1 MDYMSAL
8 TRLSNQP
15 LSHQLLVS
23 IFKDYER
30 PNDKIY
36 QLAKEGV
43 IQSIK
48 KGLYVV
54 GPALNID
61 RLPAGRQGRPE
72 PFLLANHI
80 LGPSYVSVETALSY
94 HGLIPE
100 RVYEIASM
108 TTQAPRKFNTPLG
121 TFTYMRLPLPY
132 YAFGIRSEKLA
143 DDQYAMVASP
153 EKALCDKIITT
164 SGLLLRSRKA
174 AKEFLLENLRMDEDA
189 LRQLNAKEM
198 MTWLKGSLKE
208 ESLSMVIDVIQEL

>member
-1 MDYMSAL
+1 MDYRPVL
-8 TRLSNQP
+8 TRFSNQP

-23 IFKDYER
+23 IFKEYER

-48 KGLYVV
+48 KGLYVA
-54 GPALNID
+54 GPALNVD
-61 RLPAGRQGRPE
+61 RKPE

-80 LGPSYVSVETALSY
+80 LGPSYVSVETALSF

-121 TFTYMRLPLPY
+121 TFTYTRLPLPY
-132 YAFGIRSEKLA
+132 YAFGIRSEELA

-164 SGLLLRSRKA
+164 SGLLLRSKKSAR
-174 AKEFLLENLRMDEDA
+174 EFLIENMRMDEEV
-189 LRQLNAKEM
+189 LRQLNVKEM
-198 MTWLKGSLKE
+198 TSWIKGSLKE
-208 ESLSMVIDVIQEL
+208 ESLSMVVNVIQEL

>member
-1 MDYMSAL
+1 MDYTYEL

-23 IFKDYER
+23 ILKDYER

-36 QLAKEGV
+36 QLAKQGI
-43 IQSIK
+43 IQPIK

-54 GPALNID
+54 GPALNLD
-61 RLPAGRQGRPE
+61 RKPE

-121 TFTYMRLPLPY
+121 TFTYTRLPLPY

-153 EKALCDKIITT
+153 EKALCDKIIST
-164 SGLLLRSRKA
+164 SGVLLRSRKA
-174 AKEFLLENLRMDEDA
+174 AKEFLLENMRMDEDA
-189 LRQLNAKEM
+189 LRQLNVKEM
-198 MTWLKGSLKE
+198 MTWIKGSLKE
-208 ESLSMVIDVIQEL
+208 ESLSMVVNMIQEL

>member
-1 MDYMSAL
+1 MDYRLAL
-8 TRLSNQP
+8 MRLSNQP

-36 QLAKEGV
+36 QLAKLGV

-61 RLPAGRQGRPE
+61 QKPE

-80 LGPSYVSVETALSY
+80 LGPSYVSVETVLSFN
-94 HGLIPE
+94 GLIPE

-108 TTQAPRKFNTPLG
+108 TTQASRKFSTPLG
-121 TFTYMRLPLPY
+121 TFTYTRLPLPY
-132 YAFGIRSEKLA
+132 YTFGIRSEKLA

-153 EKALCDKIITT
+153 EKALCDKIIIT
-164 SGLLLRSRKA
+164 SGLLLRSRKS
-174 AKEFLLENLRMDEDA
+174 AKEFLFENMRMDEDG
-189 LRQLNAKEM
+189 LRHLNVKEM
-198 MTWLKGSLKE
+198 TRWIRGSLKE
-208 ESLSMVIDVIQEL
+208 ESLAMVINVIGEL

>member
-1 MDYMSAL
+1 MDYRPVL
-8 TRLSNQP
+8 TRFSNQP

-23 IFKDYER
+23 IFKEYER

-48 KGLYVV
+48 KGLYVA
-54 GPALNID
+54 GPALNIE
-61 RLPAGRQGRPE
+61 RKPE

-80 LGPSYVSVETALSY
+80 LGPSYVSVETALSF

-121 TFTYMRLPLPY
+121 TFTYTRLPLPY

-164 SGLLLRSRKA
+164 SGLLLRSKKSAR
-174 AKEFLLENLRMDEDA
+174 EFLIENMRMDEEA

-198 MTWLKGSLKE
+198 TSWIKGSLKE
-208 ESLSMVIDVIQEL
+208 ESLSMVVNVIQEL

>member
-1 MDYMSAL
+1 MDYRPVLS
-8 TRLSNQP
+8 RLSNQP
-15 LSHQLLVS
+15 LPHQLLVS
-23 IFKDYER
+23 IFKEYER

-43 IQSIK
+43 IQSVK
-48 KGLYVV
+48 KGLYVA

-61 RLPAGRQGRPE
+61 RKPE

-121 TFTYMRLPLPY
+121 TFTYTRLPLPY

-153 EKALCDKIITT
+153 EKALCDKIVTT
-164 SGLLLRSRKA
+164 SGLLFRSKKA
-174 AKEFLLENLRMDEDA
+174 AKQFLLENMRMDEDV
-189 LRQLNAKEM
+189 LRQLNIKEM
-198 MTWLKGSLKE
+198 ASWIKGSLKE
-208 ESLSMVIDVIQEL
+208 ESLSNVVNVLQEL

>member
-1 MDYMSAL
+1 MDYRPVL
-8 TRLSNQP
+8 TRFSNQP

-23 IFKDYER
+23 IFKEYER

-48 KGLYVV
+48 KGLYVA
-54 GPALNID
+54 GPALNVD
-61 RLPAGRQGRPE
+61 RKPE

-80 LGPSYVSVETALSY
+80 LGPSYVSVETALSF

-121 TFTYMRLPLPY
+121 TFTYTRLPLPY

-164 SGLLLRSRKA
+164 SGLLLRSKKSAR
-174 AKEFLLENLRMDEDA
+174 EFLIENMRMDEEV
-189 LRQLNAKEM
+189 LRQLNVKEM
-198 MTWLKGSLKE
+198 TSWIKGSLKE
-208 ESLSMVIDVIQEL
+208 ESLSMVVNVIQEL

>member
-1 MDYMSAL
+1 MDYRPIL
-8 TRLSNQP
+8 THFANQP

-43 IQSIK
+43 ILSIK

-54 GPALNID
+54 GPALNSE
-61 RLPAGRQGRPE
+61 RRPE

-80 LGPSYVSVETALSY
+80 LGPSYVSAETALSY
-94 HGLIPE
+94 HSLIPE

-121 TFTYMRLPLPY
+121 TFTYTRLPLPY

-143 DDQYAMVASP
+143 DDQHAMIASP
-153 EKALCDKIITT
+153 EKALYDKIITT

-174 AKEFLLENLRMDEDA
+174 AKEFLIENMRMDEDI
-189 LRQLNAKEM
+189 LRKLNTKEM
-198 MTWLKGSLKE
+198 TSWIKGSLKE
-208 ESLSMVIDVIQEL
+208 ESLSMVVNVIQEL

>member
-1 MDYMSAL
+1 MDYRPIL
-8 TRLSNQP
+8 TRFSNQP

-23 IFKDYER
+23 IFKEYER

-43 IQSIK
+43 IQSVK
-48 KGLYVV
+48 KGLYVA

-61 RLPAGRQGRPE
+61 RQPE

-80 LGPSYVSVETALSY
+80 LGPSYVSVETALAY

-108 TTQAPRKFNTPLG
+108 TTQARRKFNTPLG
-121 TFTYMRLPLPY
+121 TFTYTRLPLPY

-164 SGLLLRSRKA
+164 SGLLIRSKKTAR
-174 AKEFLLENLRMDEDA
+174 EFLLENMRMDEGA
-189 LRQLNAKEM
+189 LRQLNTKEM
-198 MTWLKGSLKE
+198 TSWIKGSLKE
-208 ESLSMVIDVIQEL
+208 ESLSMVVNAIQEL

>member
-1 MDYMSAL
+1 MGVQTILRSF
-8 TRLSNQP
+8 SNQP

-23 IFKDYER
+23 ILKEYER

-36 QLAKEGV
+36 QLAKAGL
-43 IQSIK
+43 IQPIK
-48 KGLYVV
+48 KGLYVT
-54 GPALNID
+54 GPELHSD
-61 RLPAGRQGRPE
+61 RKPE

-108 TTQAPRKFNTPLG
+108 TTQAARKFDTPQG
-121 TFTYMRLPLPY
+121 TFTYTRLPSPY
-132 YAFGIRSEKLA
+132 YAFGIRSEKIA

-164 SGLLLRSRKA
+164 SGILLRSKKA
-174 AKEFLLENLRMDEDA
+174 AREFLFENMRMDEEA
-189 LRQLNAKEM
+189 LRQLNTKEM
-198 MTWLKGSLKE
+198 TSWIKGSLKE
-208 ESLSMVIDVIQEL
+208 ESLSMAVNVIRGL

>member
-1 MDYMSAL
+1 MDYRAAL
-8 TRLSNQP
+8 IDLSSQP

-23 IFKDYER
+23 IFKDYKR

-36 QLAKEGV
+36 QLSKEGV

-54 GPALNID
+54 GPALNIN
-61 RLPAGRQGRPE
+61 RRPE

-108 TTQAPRKFNTPLG
+108 TTQAPRKFTTAVG
-121 TFTYMRLPLPY
+121 TFTYTRLPLPY

-153 EKALCDKIITT
+153 EKALCDKIITS

-174 AKEFLLENLRMDEDA
+174 AKEFLLENMRMDENV
-189 LRQLNAKEM
+189 LKQLNTKEM
-198 MTWLKGSLKE
+198 LSWIKESLKE
-208 ESLSMVIDVIQEL
+208 ESLSMVVNVIQEL